1 MTLGEFKQLTEG
13 LAEDTPIK
21 IEVQDI
27 FNRGEYV
34 QANADA
40 LVSTDK
46 SYHNK
51 TICSATEIIIFE
63 E

>member
-13 LAEDTPIK
+13 LPDDTPIML
-21 IEVQDI
+21 EMEDI
-27 FNRGEYV
+27 YNDGNYFHV
-34 QANADA
+34 AADA

-46 SYHNK
+46 GIHNK
-51 TICSATEIIIFE
+51 TICSSTEIIIFE

>member
-1 MTLGEFKQLTEG
+1 MTLGEFNQLTEG
-13 LAEDTPIK
+13 LPEDTPIK

-27 FNRGEYV
+27 FDDGNYLHV
-34 QANADA
+34 AADA

-46 SYHNK
+46 GYHNK
-51 TICSATEIIIFE
+51 TICSSTEIIIFE

>member
-13 LAEDTPIK
+13 LPDDTPIMLDL
-21 IEVQDI
+21 EDI
-27 FNRGEYV
+27 HV
-34 QANADA
+34 SADA

-46 SYHNK
+46 GIHNK
-51 TICSATEIIIFE
+51 TICSSTEIIIFE